1 MATRE
6 KSAPTRATN
15 SISLADSQTIP
26 NDDHP
31 DYAGDLISEG
41 VNAFTPLPD
50 GPVPIPHPL
59 PGPLPIPI
67 MPLPQPKP
75 IPLPINLCRA
85 VSGRYS
91 YVRPVLPK
99 VPPTIPSPLPK
110 PIPLP
115 GLLSLTVRVD
125 VDRFY
130 PQHRISIEV
139 TRLFPRTS
147 AHVIAEVVS
156 DQCVGFNHRIITAN
170 ITYRNGDATLLPGTT
185 VVFEASRGLG
195 KAYSNYT
202 VTLKGAGI
210 ADRTY
215 ALRFDSQYFDPVEFE
230 VDCVANAGTPTTT
243 VDTAAHPNR
252 PADLPAETLSLTTIY
267 QRAGFDARMSPN
279 ASVIPT
285 ADAGANATWSDSE
298 MHNAM
303 VTYWSRFADKPQWA
317 LWVLFAARHD
327 MGRSLGGVMFDDIG
341 PNHRQGTAIFTD
353 SFIQDAP
360 AGDSNAAAWRQ
371 RMVFWTAAHE
381 MGHAFNLA
389 HAWQKSLGGPQ
400 GPWIPLVDEPES
412 RSFMN
417 YPYNVAGGQ
426 AAFFSDF
433 RFRFSDQELL
443 FMRHA
448 PRRFVQMGNSDWF
461 VNHGFEAPRLL
472 AAPSAW
478 SLIIR
483 PNRTNNTFSFM
494 EPVAMEFKLTNISGV
509 AAMVDDHL
517 LHDGRHITVF
527 VQREGGTTRQ
537 WRSMVT
543 KCHREHAVELKAG
556 ASLYGSHIIS
566 TSGAGWLIDEPGFYK
581 VQAAIGIGDDVVISN
596 VLRLYVST
604 PTSSDENQLA
614 GDYFTEDVGRALT
627 FGGAPALS
635 AAMATLETVTSRCAA
650 NPVAL
655 HTAMALSSPG
665 LLNYK
670 LLDGGA
676 DRASLVVRSIKPD
689 FDAAVK
695 MQHSALID
703 APDLAAETFGHIACF
718 EAYDRLATAMA
729 SSGNDKGAKK
739 VLQASVVSMKKR
751 GVLDSVVKATQ
762 NRIDQIK

>member
-1 MATRE
+1 
-6 KSAPTRATN
+6 
-15 SISLADSQTIP
+15 
-26 NDDHP
+26 
-31 DYAGDLISEG
+31 
-41 VNAFTPLPD
+41 
-50 GPVPIPHPL
+50 
-59 PGPLPIPI
+59 
-67 MPLPQPKP
+67 MPLPQPRPLPAP
-75 IPLPINLCRA
+75 IPFPINLCAA

-99 VPPTIPSPLPK
+99 VPPTIPTPLPT
-110 PIPLP
+110 PIALP
-115 GLLSLTVRVD
+115 SLLSLTVRVD

-139 TRLFPRTS
+139 SRRFPRTS

-156 DQCVGFNHRIITAN
+156 DQCVGFNHRIVTAN
-170 ITYRNGDATLLPGTT
+170 ITYRDGDATLLPGTT
-185 VVFEASRGLG
+185 VVFEASRRLG
-195 KAYSNYT
+195 RTYSNYT
-202 VTLKGAGI
+202 VTLSGAGI

-215 ALRFDSQYFDPVEFE
+215 LLRFDSRYFDPVEFE
-230 VDCVANAGTPTTT
+230 VDCVANADTPTTT
-243 VDTAAHPNR
+243 VNTAAHPNR
-252 PADLPAETLSLTTIY
+252 PVDLPAETLSLTTIY

-279 ASVIPT
+279 ANVIPT
-285 ADAGANATWSDSE
+285 TDAGANGTWSDSE

-303 VTYWSRFADKPQWA
+303 VTYWSRFANKPQWA

-327 MGRSLGGVMFDDIG
+327 IGRGLGGVMFDDIG

-360 AGDSNAAAWRQ
+360 LDDANAVAWRQ
-371 RMVFWTAAHE
+371 RMVFWTATHE

-461 VNHGFEAPRLL
+461 VNHGFEAPKAL
-472 AAPSAW
+472 AIPSAW
-478 SLIIR
+478 SLMIR
-483 PNRTNNTFSFM
+483 PNRANNTFSFM
-494 EPVAMEFKLTNISGV
+494 EPVAMEFKLTNISGA
-509 AAMVDDHL
+509 AAMADDHL

-527 VQREGGTTRQ
+527 VQREGGATRQ

-556 ASLYGSHIIS
+556 TSLYGSHIIS
-566 TSGAGWLIDEPGFYK
+566 TSGGGWLIDEPGFYK
-581 VQAAIGIGDDVVISN
+581 VQAAIGIGDDVVVSN
-596 VLRLYVST
+596 VLRLYVAT
-604 PTSSDENQLA
+604 PTSADANQLA
-614 GDYFTEDVGRALT
+614 GDFFTEDVGRALV

-635 AAMATLETVTSRCAA
+635 AAMVTLEAVASRCAA
-650 NPVAL
+650 SPAAL
-655 HTAMALSSPG
+655 YAAMALSSSR
-665 LLNYK
+665 LRNYK
-670 LLDGGA
+670 LLDVGA

-689 FDAAVK
+689 VDAAVK
-695 MQHSALID
+695 AQFAALID
-703 APDLAAETFGHIACF
+703 APDLAAETLGHIACF
-718 EAYDRLATAMA
+718 EAYDRLAIAMA
-729 SSGNDKGAKK
+729 TSGNEKGAKK
-739 VLQASVVSMKKR
+739 VLQASVGSMKKR
-751 GVLDSVVKATQ
+751 GVLDSVVKITQ
-762 NRIDQIK
+762 DRIDLIK